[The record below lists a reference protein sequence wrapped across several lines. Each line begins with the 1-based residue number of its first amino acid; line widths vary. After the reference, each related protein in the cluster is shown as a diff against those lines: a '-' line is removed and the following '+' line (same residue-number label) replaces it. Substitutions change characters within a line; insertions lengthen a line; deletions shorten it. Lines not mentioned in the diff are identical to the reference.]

1 MIWQQ
6 PKRIPIQIVEKKQH
20 KFFNMLY
27 SGTQGKLAMPEND
40 GLLEPAKATW
50 HQLITAMAISKET
63 DRNYLENGF
72 GYFCCYLA
80 PGSLAVPA
88 DQKRTKQHSPPGLIL
103 EERKRTPRFD
113 LFDKTGCSA
122 IHSEMKGVNYKQLF
136 SK

>member
-1 MIWQQ
+1 MVWQQ

-88 DQKRTKQHSPPGLIL
+88 DQKRTKQHTALQDSSWRREKELQGLTCL
-103 EERKRTPRFD
+103 TKQDVQPSTP
-113 LFDKTGCSA
+113 K
-122 IHSEMKGVNYKQLF
+122 
-136 SK
+136 